1 MMELIRVYAWSIPAG
16 IALAVALSQLG
27 AHLAARDRAMQTLCV
42 SQGALLGVLLA
53 LGFASRGEHSDP
65 ASHAVPFALS
75 FLFSGGTFLLTDRL
89 ARTRDVS
96 RNTVFA
102 AVFAVL
108 LASGYLVSALFP
120 ALENHMTQVYF
131 GDLATLTTFDA
142 KLTLGIG
149 LGTIAVALLF
159 WRALARQSFEL
170 ATFGEGFLNRVA
182 RRERALFSLAALSL
196 VCFSVQLVGFLF
208 TVTALFLPTTLLTFL
223 GRGGLRLHLGL
234 SALLAGTGAGAGFL
248 LSLRYTQLPTVP
260 SIVLW
265 IAGLG
270 AALLLGSGMLRRMSA
285 SSR

>member
-16 IALAVALSQLG
+16 VALAIALSQLG
-27 AHLAARDRAMQTLCV
+27 AHLATRDRTMQTLCV

-53 LGFASRGEHSDP
+53 LGFAEPGEHSDP
-65 ASHAVPFALS
+65 NAHALPFALS
-75 FLFSGGTFLLTDRL
+75 FVFSGATFLLTDRL

-149 LGTIAVALLF
+149 MIASAGAALL
-159 WRALARQSFEL
+159 WKALARQSFEL
-170 ATFGEGFLNRVA
+170 ATFGEVFLNRVA
-182 RRERALFSLAALSL
+182 RRERAIFSVFALAL

-208 TVTALFLPTTLLTFL
+208 TVSALFLPTTLLTFL
-223 GRGGLRLHLGL
+223 GRGGLRLHL
-234 SALLAGTGAGAGFL
+234 SFCAVLAGVGSLFGFL
-248 LSLRYTQLPTVP
+248 LSLQYTRLPTVP

-270 AALLLGSGMLRRMSA
+270 SAVLISSWAMRRINP